1 VVDGDQVEDLEG
13 SQGGVE
19 ISAAAVPAGVGEM
32 RTGQAWRALRA
43 VRRPYRFFSE
53 RERHRIVAAI
63 RKAESRTSGEIR
75 VHVEGRCPG
84 GPVIRARQ
92 LFAAL
97 GMHQTARRN
106 GVLLY
111 LAVRDRKF
119 AVIGDE
125 GIHQVVPERFWEKVA
140 SEMERHFRAG
150 QFLPGISRVIDRIGA
165 ELSRHF
171 PPTPDDRNELP
182 DAPSEGRAS

>member
-1 VVDGDQVEDLEG
+1 M
-13 SQGGVE
+13 
-19 ISAAAVPAGVGEM
+19 AMRAGH
-32 RTGQAWRALRA
+32 TFRALRA
-43 VRRPYRFFSE
+43 VRKPHRFFSE
-53 RERHRIVAAI
+53 RERHGIGGAI

-84 GPVIRARQ
+84 DPALRAGQ

-119 AVIGDE
+119 AVVGDE
-125 GIHQVVPERFWEKVA
+125 GIHLVVPDRFWEEVVA
-140 SEMERHFRAG
+140 EMERHFRARR
-150 QFLPGISRVIDRIGA
+150 FLEGMCGVIERIGA
-165 ELSRHF
+165 ELGRHF
-171 PPTPDDRNELP
+171 PRTPEDRNELP
-182 DAPSEGRAS
+182 DVPSEGNEV